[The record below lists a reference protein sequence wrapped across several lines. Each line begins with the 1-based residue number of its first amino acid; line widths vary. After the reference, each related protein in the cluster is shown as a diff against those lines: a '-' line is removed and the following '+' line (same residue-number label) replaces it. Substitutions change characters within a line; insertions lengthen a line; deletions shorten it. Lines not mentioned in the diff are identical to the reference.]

1 MAAVMPDVL
10 GKHVKIESFVC
21 KTVYLAIFF
30 YNLLQAYVSVTL
42 KNIVF

>member
-30 YNLLQAYVSVTL
+30 TTYCKLMCLLL
-42 KNIVF
+42 